1 MIHVGSIFIGGVAA
15 YTMFDSG
22 ATHCFVSPALA
33 RNWDS
38 RISFAEKRRKVETAG
53 PQLIGSSRTYLDVP
67 VVIEGVELLRNFL
80 KIELKRYETWH
91 RVIIR
96 LLLRRRMSVKQH
108 LGHVMGIMNL
118 WLCLSD

>member
-1 MIHVGSIFIGGVAA
+1 MIYVGSIFIGGVVA

-38 RISFAEKRRKVETAG
+38 RTSFAEKRRKVETAG

-80 KIELKRYETWH
+80 EMELKRYKTWH

-108 LGHVMGIMNL
+108 L
-118 WLCLSD
+118 